1 MSKKIR
7 LWTLGKPPDNPI
19 TPEIINKLKDIINGN
34 RSGGTIEL
42 VWGKVEEIEE
52 IKEKIDDGYP
62 LILITEEQLF
72 PYIIP
77 DYGIIPDKLIPPT
90 YFENENKNSQ

>member
-1 MSKKIR
+1 MYKKIR
-7 LWTLGKPPDNPI
+7 LWTLGKLPDNPI

-34 RSGGTIEL
+34 RNGGTIEL
-42 VWGKVEEIEE
+42 FWGTAEEKV
-52 IKEKIDDGYP
+52 DDDYP
-62 LILITEEQLF
+62 LTLITEEQLF